1 MHDLTLDDLR
11 DMLEAVA
18 GGDDSVWDEATLDKG
33 FDELGYDS
41 LSLVAMVTAFRHDTG
56 VAIAEKLLPDM
67 RTPRATLA
75 ILNAHLAGAP
85 AAA

>member
-1 MHDLTLDDLR
+1 MQELTLDDLR

-18 GGDDSVWDEATLDKG
+18 GGDDRVWDEATLDKG

-41 LSLVAMVTAFRHDTG
+41 LALVAMLSELRRDTG
-56 VAIAEKLLPDM
+56 VTIAEELLADM

-75 ILNAHLAGAP
+75 ILNAHLAAAP
-85 AAA
+85 APA

>member
-1 MHDLTLDDLR
+1 MDDLTLDDLR

-18 GGDDSVWDEATLDKG
+18 GGDDSVWDESTLDKG

-41 LSLVAMVTAFRHDTG
+41 LSLVAMLNELQRDAG
-56 VAIAEKLLPDM
+56 VVIARELLADM
-67 RTPRATLA
+67 RTPRTTLA